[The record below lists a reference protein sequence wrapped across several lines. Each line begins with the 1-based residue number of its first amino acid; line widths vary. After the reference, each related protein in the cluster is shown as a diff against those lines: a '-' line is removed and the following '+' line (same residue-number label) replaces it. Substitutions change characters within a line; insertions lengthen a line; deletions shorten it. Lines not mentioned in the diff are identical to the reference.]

1 MTVTI
6 SQDRIFEI
14 SEIINSRYEDEFYG
28 YLDRETGE
36 VLTGSQDYPLDI
48 EPSEDSDNYEAAMN
62 EFEQRYLV
70 IPQQG
75 SGNAYQDMANFIQT
89 ILDEKLRDLLSVA
102 IQGRGA
108 FGRFKDV
115 LSRPENESEQN
126 RWFLFRDRCEHDRI
140 VEWLT
145 ENELSLK

>member
-6 SQDRIFEI
+6 SQISIFEI
-14 SEIINSRYEDEFYG
+14 SEIMNSRFEYELYG

-48 EPSEDSDNYEAAMN
+48 QPSEDDDNYEAAID
-62 EFEQRYLV
+62 EFEQRYLP
-70 IPQQG
+70 IPQSG
-75 SGNAYQDMANFIQT
+75 SGNAYQDMLDFIET
-89 ILDEKLRDLLSVA
+89 VLDEKLQDLLSVA

-115 LSRPENESEQN
+115 LRRPEYESERN
-126 RWFLFRDRCEHDRI
+126 RWFSFSEQCEYERI
-140 VEWLT
+140 VEWLA
-145 ENELSLK
+145 ENKVL